1 METHTLII
9 LSSAPKLHC
18 SQRDLLFFL
27 YRPSFLCQFSFL
39 SPFVSECTQTTR
51 QPMWT
56 MITHSQLT
64 SMPDVYCFL
73 FFPKKMIKNDI
84 LHINTVCVLFPLFSK
99 QKKRKQYTYG
109 IDVQDIIYFLIFL
122 GLLVRSRALDWH
134 PAHQFHWCIVSSS
147 FFWSL
152 SAPKLRSSQR
162 DHVLSIR
169 HFHINAICIIVLF
182 PHLFASLYCFLI
194 FFFLGLLV
202 HQNYAASNVIYDRV
216 LSIDPL
222 HVNTIC
228 NKGLVTQVTSRNP
241 DEAEVRLYIYEKRP
255 ILNRSVGLE
264 QSRYG
269 ILMRLRYAC
278 ICMERDLSQMDL

>member
-1 METHTLII
+1 M
-9 LSSAPKLHC
+9 
-18 SQRDLLFFL
+18 
-27 YRPSFLCQFSFL
+27 
-39 SPFVSECTQTTR
+39 
-51 QPMWT
+51 
-56 MITHSQLT
+56 
-64 SMPDVYCFL
+64 
-73 FFPKKMIKNDI
+73 
-84 LHINTVCVLFPLFSK
+84 
-99 QKKRKQYTYG
+99 
-109 IDVQDIIYFLIFL
+109 
-122 GLLVRSRALDWH
+122 
-134 PAHQFHWCIVSSS
+134 
-147 FFWSL
+147 
-152 SAPKLRSSQR
+152 
-162 DHVLSIR
+162 
-169 HFHINAICIIVLF
+169 
-182 PHLFASLYCFLI
+182 
-194 FFFLGLLV
+194 